1 MVQYLQQMERGLAS
15 LLCYAAAHFQYI
27 IEVIILKQL
36 QLIQCQAHFAFL
48 WWLAD
53 KVPMRYVERL
63 IAVGFH

>member
-1 MVQYLQQMERGLAS
+1 MVQYLQQMEWGLAS
-15 LLCYAAAHFQYI
+15 RLCYAAVHFQYI

-36 QLIQCQAHFAFL
+36 QLIQCQAHIVFS

-53 KVPMRYVERL
+53 KVPMRYVKGL